1 MISKINS
8 FPPKKRT
15 GIYVPFLKGIAGA
28 FVLAAILFVSAAG
41 YSGCGVYRFNDASI
55 PDSVKTIKVNYIQN
69 KAPYVNPQ
77 LSQQLTDR
85 LRQKIV
91 SQTKLSQTND
101 DNADWIVDATITG
114 YSVTTSGI
122 SQQQVSSNRLT
133 VSIDISINKQKSD
146 KVDKYQVSR
155 SFEFDARLSL
165 QQAEASLSTEMLRGL
180 TDDLFNKL
188 FSEW

>member
-1 MISKINS
+1 MTSKTNNILPEKKPGKYNRAVWLMAATVAISVFFSVFS
-8 FPPKKRT
+8 F
-15 GIYVPFLKGIAGA
+15 
-28 FVLAAILFVSAAG
+28 
-41 YSGCGVYRFNDASI
+41 SGCGIYKLNDASV
-55 PDSVKTIKVNYIQN
+55 PDSIKTIKVNYIQN
-69 KAPYVNPQ
+69 KATYVNPQ

-114 YSVTTSGI
+114 YNVTTSGI
-122 SQQQVSSNRLT
+122 SQTQVSTNRLT
-133 VSIDISINKQKSD
+133 ISIDMVINKQKD
-146 KVDKYQVSR
+146 GRVDKYQVSR
-155 SFEFDARLSL
+155 PFEFDARLSL
-165 QQAEASLSTEMLRGL
+165 QQAESSLATEILRGL